1 MKIKKAAER
10 KIKMQVENSKVFR
23 LSWTEVNLTIN
34 EYLLNQ
40 VGHYIPCKAQ
50 MVKRDYW
57 AMELYPYE
65 MSVKELERLLS
76 QNISGVDVPEELQ
89 ISGRSDRVFTLDM
102 VQSERLLSAALGH
115 GWDWSRMDRD
125 FLWLIQLP
133 GREEKEPRQS
143 LWIQGK
149 EIFLEKLESR
159 SRLSHYLEEHG
170 FNEEQL
176 KEFCNRSSYGDL
188 LYWDCPMSDDID
200 KGFFLVLVRE
210 GVVKLAYD
218 SVEIGDGAVLSMKD
232 GLVSAKELELFCGNW
247 NRYAMELNQAM
258 DAMIRF
264 IRRQEEK
271 SNEEAKN

>member
-1 MKIKKAAER
+1 ME
-10 KIKMQVENSKVFR
+10 VENSKVFR

-65 MSVKELERLLS
+65 MSVKELERLLF
-76 QNISGVDVPEELQ
+76 QKISGVDVPEELQ
-89 ISGRSDRVFTLDM
+89 ISGRSDKVFTLEM
-102 VQSERLLSAALGH
+102 IQSERLLSAALGH
-115 GWDWSRMDRD
+115 GWDWSRMDKD
-125 FLWLIQLP
+125 FLWLIQLTS
-133 GREEKEPRQS
+133 REEKEPRQS

-170 FNEEQL
+170 SNKEQL
-176 KEFCNRSSYGDL
+176 KEFCNRSGYGDL
-188 LYWDCPMSDDID
+188 LYWDCPMPDDID

-210 GVVKLAYD
+210 GVVKFAYD
-218 SVEIGDGAVLSMKD
+218 SVEIGDGAILSMKD
-232 GLVSAKELELFCGNW
+232 GLVSAKEMKLFCSNW
-247 NRYAMELNQAM
+247 NCYAMELNQVM
-258 DAMIRF
+258 DAMTCF
-264 IRRQEEK
+264 LRRQEEK
-271 SNEEAKN
+271 SNEDAKN